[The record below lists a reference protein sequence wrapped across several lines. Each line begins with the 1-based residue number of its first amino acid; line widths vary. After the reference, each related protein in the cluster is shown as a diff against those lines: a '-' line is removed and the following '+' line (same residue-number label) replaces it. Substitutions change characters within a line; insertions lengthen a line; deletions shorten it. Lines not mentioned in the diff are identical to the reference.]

1 MSDTVTNTNTKNQ
14 IEQERLSN
22 ASTSSVEESSVLPEE
37 QTPQEETTTEEGN
50 QPIVQETEQP
60 AEETEQP
67 IQETEQPVEETQQP
81 IQETEQPG
89 EQNII
94 TGVEERTDNIN
105 NINRNIADL
114 NKELSNLNNL
124 DINEVEENDEM
135 EGQGKNDKNQSPLH
149 RILDL
154 EMGERRKKT
163 ALIIV
168 NVQNC
173 FFRGGAMAMYP
184 DDDIKED
191 VAKEKEFIR
200 RINQLIALFE
210 EDKDYF
216 NASLAGSPIYTEH
229 MLKIIDPNSELELY
243 DGTYPTGTRKKY
255 YFDHVVYTQTAYPP
269 DHKSFASHHY
279 LREKKNKI
287 NNLMKVK
294 DLSLEEAIERLPE
307 DALDLHYWAYVNSTF
322 ENQGMLQFDKRTEEK
337 LWADHALIDGSDTI
351 IENETCYRGVEFH
364 PRLNLGPLY
373 RPNPSI
379 NPQVYINQPN
389 VDGRGRV
396 VWLEG
401 DHKSTPRSAFMN
413 NIKEQTGLTN
423 YLTNNKVEKVFIV
436 GMFRDLMVEATAI
449 DAVSAGFDDV
459 NIIYDATLPFGIPL
473 NKTDA
478 NNKFFFKDKAEIV
491 SFLERIESS
500 DDERN
505 YYDFLKEN
513 NKWCLNLE
521 RKNIKIINSS
531 NIFDS
536 ITVGKEE
543 FGCGFNPEGLIK
555 NFDLLLKTS
564 TYTSRKKNA
573 TIV

>member
-1 MSDTVTNTNTKNQ
+1 
-14 IEQERLSN
+14 
-22 ASTSSVEESSVLPEE
+22 
-37 QTPQEETTTEEGN
+37 
-50 QPIVQETEQP
+50 
-60 AEETEQP
+60 
-67 IQETEQPVEETQQP
+67 
-81 IQETEQPG
+81 
-89 EQNII
+89 
-94 TGVEERTDNIN
+94 
-105 NINRNIADL
+105 
-114 NKELSNLNNL
+114 
-124 DINEVEENDEM
+124 
-135 EGQGKNDKNQSPLH
+135 
-149 RILDL
+149 
-154 EMGERRKKT
+154 
-163 ALIIV
+163 
-168 NVQNC
+168 
-173 FFRGGAMAMYP
+173 
-184 DDDIKED
+184 
-191 VAKEKEFIR
+191 
-200 RINQLIALFE
+200 
-210 EDKDYF
+210 
-216 NASLAGSPIYTEH
+216 

-255 YFDHVVYTQTAYPP
+255 YFDHIVYTQTAYPP

-307 DALDLHYWAYVNSTF
+307 DALDLHYWSYVNSTF
-322 ENQGMLQFDKRTEEK
+322 ENQGMLQFDKRTDEK
-337 LWADHALIDGSDTI
+337 LWSDHALIDGSDTI
-351 IENETCYRGVEFH
+351 IENETCYRGVELH

-389 VDGRGRV
+389 IDGRGRV

-413 NIKEQTGLTN
+413 NVKEQTGLTN

-449 DAVSAGFDDV
+449 DAVSSGFDDV

-473 NKTDA
+473 NKTNV

-521 RKNIKIINSS
+521 SKNIKIINSS

>member
-1 MSDTVTNTNTKNQ
+1 MSDTNRINTNTKNQ
-14 IEQERLSN
+14 
-22 ASTSSVEESSVLPEE
+22 TEEKISPNTGNTGETSVLSEQQPEIQTQEVE
-37 QTPQEETTTEEGN
+37 QQLQIPEKDSETTTEVA
-50 QPIVQETEQP
+50 PETETEV
-60 AEETEQP
+60 EEVAPDMEIPETQQEEIEPQVTSTEEPDNQNMNMNNLNKEFDSLNNNLDEENEENEDENQEKYE
-67 IQETEQPVEETQQP
+67 IQETNETQ
-81 IQETEQPG
+81 G
-89 EQNII
+89 
-94 TGVEERTDNIN
+94 
-105 NINRNIADL
+105 
-114 NKELSNLNNL
+114 S
-124 DINEVEENDEM
+124 
-135 EGQGKNDKNQSPLH
+135 LH
-149 RILDL
+149 RIPEL

-173 FFRGGAMAMYP
+173 FFKGGAMAMYP
-184 DDDIKED
+184 DDDPKED

-216 NASLAGSPIYTEH
+216 NASLSGSPIYVDH
-229 MLKIIDPNSELELY
+229 MIKTIDPNSELELY

-255 YFDHVVYTQTAYPP
+255 YFDHIVYTQTAYPP

-279 LREKKNKI
+279 LRERKNKI
-287 NNLMKVK
+287 NNLIKIK
-294 DLSLEEAIERLPE
+294 DLTLEEAIERVPE
-307 DALDLHYWAYVNSTF
+307 DSLDLHYWSYVNNNF
-322 ENQGMLQFDKRTEEK
+322 ENQGMLQFDKKTDEK

-379 NPQVYINQPN
+379 NSQVYINPPN
-389 VDGRGRV
+389 VDGRGRI

-401 DHKSTPRSAFMN
+401 DNRSTPRSAFMN
-413 NIKEQTGLTN
+413 NMKEETGLTK
-423 YLTNNKVEKVFIV
+423 YLINNKVEKVYIV

-449 DAVSAGFDDV
+449 DAVSSGFDDV
-459 NIIYDATLPFGIPL
+459 NIIYDATLPFGIPF
-473 NKTDA
+473 NTTDV

-505 YYDFLKEN
+505 FYNFLKEN

-521 RKNIKIINSS
+521 NKNIKIINST

-543 FGCGFNPEGLIK
+543 YGCGFNPEGLIK